1 MEIQATTLHITRN
14 LSSVIWYINNNPIA
28 RDIFSILVWRK
39 YEPSTRLGDIN
50 NITSINAL
58 SIQIQDKSGICTN
71 VSLPERVHTWLIRYF
86 QNSPGLPTD
95 VDCLWWIVE
104 ILGWDRGD
112 RFVDDGGFE
121 YLWFSE
127 IDSISSLIVWDVI
140 CMCNDVEWF
149 NMWKYHYAL
158 YIGNDVF
165 LSKLGFDWP
174 IVATS
179 ISQLMDIYPEYNFLV
194 KLLLQEK

>member
-1 MEIQATTLHITRN
+1 MEIQATTLRITRN
-14 LSSVIWYINNNPIA
+14 LSSVIWYIDNNPIA

-39 YEPSTRLGDIN
+39 YEPLTKFGDIN
-50 NITSINAL
+50 NLTSTNIL
-58 SIQIQDKSGICTN
+58 SIQIQDKNGICTN
-71 VSLPERVHTWLIRYF
+71 VSLPKSVHAWLIRYF
-86 QNSPGLPTD
+86 QNSPRLPTN

-104 ILGWDRGD
+104 IFGWDRGD

-127 IDSISSLIVWDVI
+127 IDSSSSLLVWDVI
-140 CMCNDVEWF
+140 CMCNDIEWF
-149 NMWKYHYAL
+149 TKWKYHYAL
-158 YIGNDVF
+158 YIWNYVF
-165 LSKLGFDWP
+165 LSKLGFAWP

-179 ISQLMDIYPEYNFLV
+179 IFQLMDIYPEYNFLV